1 MRVQCAHR
9 CACAATAHFVHHP
22 GSPEMNVNYNP
33 ATRACAVACDGGKT
47 CSSHVPCG
55 VSTGGVFGG
64 LPFAKANGS
73 CTYVPSATEYSVAI
87 PQPDG
92 ATIALQY
99 CFQKNKVRVMC
110 ARLASP

>member
-47 CSSHVPCG
+47 CSSHLAHG
-55 VSTGGVFGG
+55 VSTGGIFGG
-64 LPFAKANGS
+64 LPFAKANARRLS
-73 CTYVPSATEYSVAI
+73 QIVSE
-87 PQPDG
+87 DG
-92 ATIALQY
+92 AIFAGPTEL
-99 CFQKNKVRVMC
+99 KERVKES
-110 ARLASP
+110 ARACSYYFSKHANFGC

>member
-1 MRVQCAHR
+1 
-9 CACAATAHFVHHP
+9 
-22 GSPEMNVNYNP
+22 MNVNYNP

-47 CSSHVPCG
+47 CSSHLPCG
-55 VSTGGVFGG
+55 VSTGGIFGG